1 MLNTEVHD
9 AIPSGSCLSWKNT
22 KGRKKMVIGTMSP
35 ESSEKKT
42 SLFQG
47 NLVDSDH
54 TLATGG

>member
-35 ESSEKKT
+35 ESSEKKN
-42 SLFQG
+42 F
-47 NLVDSDH
+47 
-54 TLATGG
+54 TLPG